1 MPDLEGKVAIITGGA
16 DGIGRA
22 SVELFAEEGASVVI
36 SDIQDEKGRELEREL
51 SQRGLRC
58 AYVHA
63 DVSDPADVK
72 ALIDEALSRFGRLD
86 ALFNNAGIEGQ
97 PAPTAD
103 TTLEEF
109 DRIINVNL
117 KGVFFGTKYAIPAML
132 KNGGGSIVNNA
143 SVAGLVGFQGVS
155 AYCASKGGVVQ
166 LTRASALDY
175 ATQGI
180 RVNCLCPGVIDTP
193 MVKRA
198 FEATPEMGERIGQME
213 PIGRMGRPREVA
225 ELALFLASERSSFIT
240 GAIIPVDGG
249 LVAQ

>member
-51 SQRGLRC
+51 SQRGMAC
-58 AYVHA
+58 AYVRA
-63 DVSDPADVK
+63 DVSKPSDVE
-72 ALIDEALSRFGRLD
+72 ALVNEALSRFGRLD

-132 KNGGGSIVNNA
+132 ENGGGSIVNNA

-193 MVKRA
+193 MVQRA
-198 FEATPEMGERIGQME
+198 FEATPEMGEQIGQME